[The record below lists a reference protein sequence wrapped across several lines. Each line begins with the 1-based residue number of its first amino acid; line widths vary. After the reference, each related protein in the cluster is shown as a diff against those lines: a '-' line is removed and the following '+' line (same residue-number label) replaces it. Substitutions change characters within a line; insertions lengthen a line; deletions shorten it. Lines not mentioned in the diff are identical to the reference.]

1 MTVIVSLCHCIT
13 GTEKCGS
20 SLLYRERKY
29 PEGACAAD
37 GAEKV
42 IFTAAGREKIT
53 LKNGDT
59 AYRYKGYTMFPV
71 GGSDVESVMISIGP
85 YRKCPTRL
93 GDLFNNSPGRRRD
106 VLYWLKYVDE
116 VYEPATEEERNR
128 KKQSLLIWT
137 MLQIKEREKERKRL
151 ERSGLFSSLP
161 PDSHAVD
168 FSHFIL
174 RM

>member
-1 MTVIVSLCHCIT
+1 MAVLCFT
-13 GTEKCGS
+13 GKENIQK
-20 SLLYRERKY
+20 
-29 PEGACAAD
+29 AHAAAD

-116 VYEPATEEERNR
+116 VYEPATEESGYR

>member
-1 MTVIVSLCHCIT
+1 MTVIVSLCHYIT

-20 SLLYRERKY
+20 SAALPGK
-29 PEGACAAD
+29 AHAAAD

-116 VYEPATEEERNR
+116 VYEPATEEERIQ
-128 KKQSLLIWT
+128 KKAISAYL
-137 MLQIKEREKERKRL
+137 
-151 ERSGLFSSLP
+151 
-161 PDSHAVD
+161 DNVAN
-168 FSHFIL
+168 
-174 RM
+174 